1 VLIRDSLREQGE
13 LLFRLRSSLP
23 LILLPVAA
31 LALRDS
37 EWLERSYGDVVDDC
51 YDWLCVAI
59 SGVGLALRIA
69 VAGCVPKR
77 TSGRNT
83 RKGQVADTLNTTGL
97 YSVVR
102 HPLYLA
108 NGAVFAGLLLAT
120 ASPWFVLAGALA
132 FLLYYE
138 RIAYSEE
145 EFLLARFGARYRAW
159 AAATPALV
167 PRLSAWQPPE
177 LPFCWRTAVKRE
189 YQTVCT
195 AIVAFA
201 VLDYAEDALAL
212 GRVEFEAETTLL
224 LALGALLFVGIRL
237 VRTQTRWLRVPGR

>member
-1 VLIRDSLREQGE
+1 MRDSFREQGD

-23 LILLPVAA
+23 LLLLPVAA

-37 EWLERSYGDVVDDC
+37 EWLERSYGDAVDDC
-51 YDWLCVAI
+51 YDWLCMGL

-69 VAGCVPKR
+69 IAGCVPKR

-83 RKGQVADTLNTTGL
+83 RKGQVADALNSTGL
-97 YSVVR
+97 YSIVR

-108 NGAVFAGLLLAT
+108 NGAIFAGLLLAT
-120 ASPWFVLAGALA
+120 GSPWFVLVGGLA

-145 EFLLARFGARYRAW
+145 EFLLERFGAQYRAW
-159 AAATPALV
+159 AASTPAFV
-167 PRLSAWQPPE
+167 PRLSSWRRPS
-177 LPFCWRTAVKRE
+177 LPFCLRTAVKRE
-189 YQTVCT
+189 YQTVST
-195 AIVAFA
+195 ALCAFA

-212 GRVEFEAETTLL
+212 GRVEFEAETTILVGFA
-224 LALGALLFVGIRL
+224 ALSFAAIRL
-237 VRTQTRWLRVPGR
+237 VRNHTRLLHVPGR

>member
-1 VLIRDSLREQGE
+1 MLIRDALREQGE

-23 LILLPVAA
+23 LLLLPLAA

-37 EWLERSYGDVVDDC
+37 EWLEHSYGDRVDDC
-51 YDWLCVAI
+51 YDWLCVGI
-59 SGVGLALRIA
+59 TGLGLALRVA
-69 VAGCVPKR
+69 VAGCVPRR

-83 RKGQVADTLNTTGL
+83 RKGQVADALNTTGL

-108 NGAVFAGLLLAT
+108 NGIVFAGLLLAT
-120 ASPWFVLAGALA
+120 ASPWFMLAGALA

-145 EFLLARFGARYRAW
+145 EFLLGRFGAAYRAW
-159 AAATPALV
+159 AASTPALL
-167 PRLSAWQPPE
+167 PRLSSWRAPA

-189 YQTVCT
+189 YQSVCT

-201 VLDYAEDALAL
+201 VLDYAEDAVAL
-212 GRVEFEAETTLL
+212 GRVEFEAESTVL
-224 LALGALLFVGIRL
+224 LAFAALLFAG
-237 VRTQTRWLRVPGR
+237 VRFVRKRTIWLRVPGR

>member
-1 VLIRDSLREQGE
+1 MLIREALREQGE
-13 LLFRLRSSLP
+13 ALFRLRSSLP
-23 LILLPVAA
+23 LLLLPLAA

-37 EWLERSYGDVVDDC
+37 EWLERSYGDAVDDC
-51 YDWLCVAI
+51 YDWLCVGI
-59 SGVGLALRIA
+59 SGVGLALRVA
-69 VAGCVPKR
+69 VAGCVPR
-77 TSGRNT
+77 RSSGRNT
-83 RKGQVADTLNTTGL
+83 RKGQVADVLNTTGL

-108 NGAVFAGLLLAT
+108 NGIVFAGLLLAT
-120 ASPWFVLAGALA
+120 TSPWFVLAGGLA

-145 EFLLARFGARYRAW
+145 EFLLGRFGARYRAW
-159 AAATPALV
+159 ADATPALL
-167 PRLSAWQPPE
+167 PRLSRWQPPA

-189 YQTVCT
+189 YQTLCT

-201 VLDYAEDALAL
+201 VLDHAEDALAL

-224 LALGALLFVGIRL
+224 LAFAALLFVG
-237 VRTQTRWLRVPGR
+237 VRRVRRRTHWLRVPGR